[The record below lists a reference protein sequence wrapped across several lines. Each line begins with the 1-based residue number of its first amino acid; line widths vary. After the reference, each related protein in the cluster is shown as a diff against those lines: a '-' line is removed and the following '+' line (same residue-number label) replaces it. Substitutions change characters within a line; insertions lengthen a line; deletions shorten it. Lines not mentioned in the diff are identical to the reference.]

1 MSAFGATK
9 GASTP
14 KVESTPATLTT
25 AWEKAAK
32 PGEQLTHART
42 KELWDATLDAREA
55 ADRPVNDPYGRRMVL
70 HQLSED
76 LLAKT
81 QPNLLVRD
89 AARLPEDNEPWAAW
103 VQDEDNQ

>member
-1 MSAFGATK
+1 
-9 GASTP
+9 
-14 KVESTPATLTT
+14 
-25 AWEKAAK
+25 
-32 PGEQLTHART
+32 
-42 KELWDATLDAREA
+42 
-55 ADRPVNDPYGRRMVL
+55 MVL